1 MKLSP
6 DISRRS
12 APGPAA
18 GQLVLDFDPG
28 LPERYSSLR
37 DCVATGVYQ
46 RGLSRVAIDLDTAP
60 SNLSVQL
67 SADLSRHFSIESLET
82 YLEKTGDFTPI
93 FYLAEKFLGDRGAKK
108 EAAQAELMAKMAEL
122 QKLMLRAGVK

>member
-1 MKLSP
+1 MN
-6 DISRRS
+6 IR
-12 APGPAA
+12 PAKPTP

-28 LPERYSSLR
+28 MAERYSSLR

-46 RGLSRVAIDLDTAP
+46 RGLGRVAIDLDTAP

-67 SADLSRHFSIESLET
+67 SADPSRHFSVDSLET
-82 YLEKTGDFTPI
+82 YMEKTRDFTPI
-93 FYLAEKFLGDRGAKK
+93 FYLAEKFLGDRGAKQ

-122 QKLMLRAGVK
+122 QKLMVRAGVK